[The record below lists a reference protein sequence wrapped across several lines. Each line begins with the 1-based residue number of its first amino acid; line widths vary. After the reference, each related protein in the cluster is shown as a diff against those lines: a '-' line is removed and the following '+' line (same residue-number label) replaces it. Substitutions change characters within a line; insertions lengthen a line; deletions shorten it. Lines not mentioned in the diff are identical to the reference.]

1 MKRLR
6 LGHALRKVAEHFS
19 GREGAAKG
27 AFSFTALMRAFTEAT
42 DLMIKENRLLEAENV
57 TEATALLPEKT
68 ARIEK
73 LAALVEQARQA
84 GVGAENLPAS
94 FRQVQSRFADI
105 AAQNRVL
112 LQRAVV
118 TQEAVMQFLIE
129 SAMEES
135 RHGYGRT
142 GEAGADTSRANIS
155 LNNRV

>member
-6 LGHALRKVAEHFS
+6 LGQALRKVAEHFS
-19 GREGAAKG
+19 GREAAAKG
-27 AFSFTALMRAFTEAT
+27 VFSFTALIRAFTEAT
-42 DLMIKENRLLEAENV
+42 DLMIKENRLLEAENIA
-57 TEATALLPEKT
+57 EATALLPEKT
-68 ARIEK
+68 ARIEA
-73 LAALVEQARQA
+73 LTALVEQARQV

-118 TQEAVMQFLIE
+118 TQEAVMQFLVE